1 MSTMRTPVDPAA
13 RSGRAAQPPAPRTVG
28 DVMTH
33 TVVAVGSTAGFKQIV
48 RTLREWRVGAVPVL
62 EGDGRVIGVVSEG
75 DLLPAPDDAAGVRPA
90 RGADAA
96 VHGEADRQHG
106 SAADLMTSPA
116 VTVRSGTRVRE
127 AARTMAAKKLKSLPV
142 IDGDGRLI
150 GIVSRA
156 DVLSV
161 YLRSDEQLAHAV
173 REEILTPLSGAV
185 GELRAEVHDGVVT
198 LSGRASDPELVP
210 LVVRTVLALEGVVD
224 VRVGGV

>member
-1 MSTMRTPVDPAA
+1 MSTMRAPAGRA
-13 RSGRAAQPPAPRTVG
+13 SPSGRCTQPSPRTVG

-75 DLLPAPDDAAGVRPA
+75 DLLPAPDAARARPPP
-90 RGADAA
+90 GADAG
-96 VHGEADRQHG
+96 VHGAANRQRG

-116 VTVRSGTRVRE
+116 VTVRSGTRVGE
-127 AARTMAAKKLKSLPV
+127 AARTMAGRKLKSLPV

-161 YLRSDEQLAHAV
+161 YLRSDEQIAQAV
-173 REEILTPLSGAV
+173 REEILAPLSGAV

-198 LSGRASDPELVP
+198 LSGQASDPELVP

-224 VRVGGV
+224 VRVSGG

>member
-1 MSTMRTPVDPAA
+1 MNTMRAPADRA
-13 RSGRAAQPPAPRTVG
+13 PHTGGAAQPSSPRTVA

-48 RTLREWRVGAVPVL
+48 RTLREWQVGAVPVL

-75 DLLPAPDDAAGVRPA
+75 DLLPAPDDAEGA
-90 RGADAA
+90 RRVPGPDAA
-96 VHGEADRQHG
+96 VRGGPGRQRG

-116 VTVRSGTRVRE
+116 VTVRSGTRVSE
-127 AARTMAAKKLKSLPV
+127 AARTLAARKLKSLPV

-161 YLRSDEQLAHAV
+161 YLRSDEEIARAV
-173 REEILTPLSGAV
+173 REEILAPLSGAV